1 MYFSTNLI
9 LNDEIEKKKTIKR
22 PKKKKSISYRWLN
35 LLNLWIKSVRQVHQT
50 CELGY
55 ELYRDYYLFFF
66 FKTIFLFNYMI
77 TKIDDYE
84 IKHQLNTEICF

>member
-1 MYFSTNLI
+1 MDSTGI
-9 LNDEIEKKKTIKR
+9 II
-22 PKKKKSISYRWLN
+22 
-35 LLNLWIKSVRQVHQT
+35 
-50 CELGY
+50 
-55 ELYRDYYLFFF
+55 FFF